1 MKNSAVFEICAKLK
15 EAFGVIIAIIC
26 LLLAADL
33 AAQENITTLETR
45 FIQANRSY
53 SQGEYETAAAEY
65 SELLRLSGPSAGLYY
80 NLGCAQLKAGQL
92 GTAVLSFHRA
102 SRLAPRD
109 RDIRANLSFVKALTR
124 PENSQ
129 DDEADF
135 LSGPVLGWMFLL
147 SDREVS
153 FSQLVLLGLATLG
166 ATVLLAGYSGGLR
179 RVLIWTTLSF
189 AFLLAVN
196 SVLLAVHWH
205 RQYGLVEAVVLQANT
220 EARSGPGEE
229 NNRVLV
235 LPEGT
240 VVRMGEVRNG
250 WVLVSLPS
258 GNSGWMPVA
267 RLEKI

>member
-1 MKNSAVFEICAKLK
+1 MKKSTVSKLSTTLARGCAVITALISLFL
-15 EAFGVIIAIIC
+15 V
-26 LLLAADL
+26 ADL
-33 AAQENITTLETR
+33 TAQENITTLETR

-53 SQGEYETAAAEY
+53 SQGEYETAAADY

-92 GTAVLSFHRA
+92 GPAVLSFNRA

-129 DDEADF
+129 EDEDDF
-135 LSGPVLGWMFLL
+135 LSGPLLGWMFLL

-153 FSQLVLLGLATLG
+153 FSQLVLLGLVTLG

-179 RVLIWTTLSF
+179 RVLIWTVLSF
-189 AFLLAVN
+189 ALLLAVN
-196 SVLLAVHWH
+196 SVLLAAHWH
-205 RQYGLVEAVVLQANT
+205 RQYRLIEAVVLQANT